1 MKSPK
6 IILPVLLIV
15 LFLSAPVFAHH
26 LWVTNK
32 DGLYAVNRGMI
43 SERIDAYDPDCV
55 QKVRAYGQDGKE
67 IPVQRINEAE
77 QVKFKTETTPAMTR
91 VVSKWGDRVNTTRGK
106 KLMSREQA
114 ENEGLTV
121 ISTFFSTQFS
131 KTLFESSS
139 QNRKP
144 LDMKFEIV
152 PLQDPLAADPNEP
165 VPFQLLF
172 EGKPLAD
179 TAIYTNDDREIKT
192 DENGVARI
200 ACGQTGAHLL
210 YAKHRTPPEND
221 EAYDYLKF
229 MTFLTFEV
237 KQ

>member
-1 MKSPK
+1 MNSLKK
-6 IILPVLLIV
+6 ILPVLLSAFFI
-15 LFLSAPVFAHH
+15 SAPVFAHH
-26 LWVTNK
+26 LWMTTE
-32 DGLYAVNRGMI
+32 DGMYAVNRGMI
-43 SERIDAYDPDCV
+43 SERIDDYDPDCV
-55 QKVRAYGQDGKE
+55 QKIRAYGQNGQE

-77 QVKFKTETTPAMTR
+77 QVKFKTETTPAMTS

-114 ENEGLTV
+114 ENEGLKV

-131 KTLFESSS
+131 KTLFEPSE
-139 QNRKP
+139 QNLKP

-152 PLQDPLAADPNEP
+152 PLQDPLSADPDDALQ
-165 VPFQLLF
+165 FKLLF
-172 EGKPLAD
+172 EGKPLGD
-179 TAIYTNDDREIKT
+179 TAIYTNDDRQIKT

-200 ACGQTGAHLL
+200 TFGQTGEHLL
-210 YAKHRTPPEND
+210 YAKHQSPPENG
-221 EAYDYLKF
+221 EKFDYLKF